1 MVQISYIKDFYYK
14 YEKHISSISLIL
26 GFVWNA
32 LFLKR
37 VDLFWEN
44 FWVVL
49 HLLVVGACI
58 LFINKLENQQ
68 KLGITHKSKEK
79 IHFWLVTIMQFTFGG
94 ILSTYLVFYFRSSA
108 LSVTWPF
115 LVLLAVAFI
124 ANERFKS
131 HYHKLNFQIS
141 IFYLAIFSFTIF
153 FVPVL
158 VKKISGM
165 VFLFSGIVSLVLV
178 WLFLR
183 LLKKFAR
190 ERLGEHLKVIV
201 PSILGIFFVI
211 NILYF
216 FNLIPPIPIALK
228 DGGVYHD
235 VYKNDMGHY
244 TLLDEPRSWLSYFD
258 PRDTVHI
265 VGGDYL
271 YAYSAIFSPASF
283 RTDIVHEWQYYDIST
298 KSWITASVVPLSISG
313 GREGGYRTFSKK
325 SNVTEGK
332 WRVNVK
338 TKSGQIIGR
347 LRFSARI
354 VDFKP
359 ELIIKNAEE

>member
-1 MVQISYIKDFYYK
+1 MIQMSYIKNFYYK
-14 YEKHISSISLIL
+14 YEKHISSISLVL

-32 LFLKR
+32 IFLKR

-44 FWVVL
+44 FWVIL
-49 HLLVVGACI
+49 HLLIVGICI
-58 LFINKLENQQ
+58 ILINKFENQQ
-68 KLGITHKSKEK
+68 KLGTFSVSKAK

-115 LVLLAVAFI
+115 LVLLAVAFV
-124 ANERFKS
+124 ANERFKN

-158 VKKISGM
+158 VKKISDM
-165 VFLFSGIVSLVLV
+165 VFLFSGVISLVLI

-183 LLKKFAR
+183 LLKKFAK
-190 ERLGEHLKVIV
+190 ERLGENLK
-201 PSILGIFFVI
+201 ILLATIFGIFFTI

-228 DGGVYHD
+228 DGGVYHNIS
-235 VYKNDMGHY
+235 KN
-244 TLLDEPRSWLSYFD
+244 TLGQYLLEDEERNWLSYFN
-258 PRDTVHI
+258 PRDTLHI
-265 VGGDYL
+265 LSSDSL
-271 YAYSAIFSPASF
+271 YAYSAVFSPASF
-283 RTDIVHEWQYYDIST
+283 RTDIVHEWQYYSNVT
-298 KSWITASVVPLSISG
+298 KSWVTASIVPLSTNG
-313 GREGGYRTFSKK
+313 GREDGYRTYSKK
-325 SNVTEGK
+325 SNLTEGK

-347 LRFSARI
+347 LRFDI
-354 VDFKP
+354 IFVDNLP
-359 ELIIKNAEE
+359 LIHEVQE